1 MLSYPGQYLGNKTSH
16 FIVALFAYLS
26 SSKINFWILY
36 MIKWKQV
43 DFWLYLKLFINLIVL
58 HRNKKVCWGY
68 ASWVECVNALSLF
81 KFHMKCQSNGPDL
94 RHLDAFD
101 SFQNRIWNIVATT
114 KKLHK
119 NWTSNIKMIR
129 YYVGSKYYICQ
140 GTREIPTTF
149 FSIFNFNFSDEWS
162 FGCNQSY
169 TYIKRSN
176 SS

>member
-1 MLSYPGQYLGNKTSH
+1 MLYANSKRFTIHKGFYFIFSSWWTNQYNMVFNICFKS
-16 FIVALFAYLS
+16 
-26 SSKINFWILY
+26 
-36 MIKWKQV
+36 
-43 DFWLYLKLFINLIVL
+43 KLFIHLILL
-58 HRNKKVCWGY
+58 HRHRKLFWGY

-94 RHLDAFD
+94 RHLDAFNT
-101 SFQNRIWNIVATT
+101 FQNRIWNIVATT